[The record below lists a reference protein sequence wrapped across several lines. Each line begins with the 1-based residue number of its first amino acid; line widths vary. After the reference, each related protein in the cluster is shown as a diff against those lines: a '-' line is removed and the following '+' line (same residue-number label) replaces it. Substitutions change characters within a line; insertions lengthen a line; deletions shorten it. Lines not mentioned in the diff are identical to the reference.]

1 MVETRLRH
9 VLPLA
14 LGALIATGC
23 GSAASAPGGGGGA
36 SAPPEHHT
44 TDPGWW
50 VPPPDPT
57 PRALPSAAPP
67 VEPGVTAAP
76 YPDVTFQ
83 DPGVNPFLDPAV
95 DSQSTF
101 AMDVDT
107 ASYSITKRFLDD
119 GYLPDP
125 ASVRTEEFVNAFDQ
139 GYPAP
144 ADGTFGVWVDGG
156 PTPYVRDERYRL
168 ARVGIRSRDVREASR
183 PDAAL
188 TFVIDT
194 SGSMAQGRRLDIVKS
209 SLGLL
214 VDELLPTDRVGIVEY
229 GTEAQVVLLPTSVR
243 DASHILDAIGALQ
256 PGGSTNAEAGL
267 RVGYRMAHDTLL
279 EGGINR
285 VVLLSDGVAN
295 VGTTDAEGI
304 LRDIRL
310 DAAAGI
316 QLVTVGVGMGN
327 FNDVL
332 MEQLADQGDGFYAYV
347 NDPADAE
354 QLFSKDLTS
363 TLLTVAEEA
372 RVQVTWDPTLVER
385 YRLLGFENRAIAD
398 RDFANDRVDAGEV
411 GAGHSVT
418 ALYELRLAPGLK
430 ASDTLGEVRLR
441 WREAGTRDVSELR
454 QAVRA
459 GDLSSRWSDTRL
471 QFRLAATVAAFAEI
485 LRESPWAA
493 DVRLRDVADE
503 ARALA
508 GAFEDDPQVT
518 ELAELVDWA
527 DRIRGG

>member
-9 VLPLA
+9 VLSLA

-57 PRALPSAAPP
+57 PRAFPSAAPP
-67 VEPGVTAAP
+67 AEPGVTAAP

-168 ARVGIRSRDVREASR
+168 VRIGIRSRDVREASR

-229 GTEAQVVLLPTSVR
+229 GTEAQVVLPPTSVR

-347 NDPADAE
+347 NDPDDAE

-418 ALYELRLAPGLK
+418 ALYELRLAAGLE

-459 GDLSSRWSDTRL
+459 GDLSSRWSETRL